1 MKDRIYGIYGIGGFA
16 REVMPV
22 LKDTLNKVTNTKTF
36 FISEDKDEL
45 LNDDINGSQLI
56 SFEHYVNLD
65 QQDKLI
71 TISISNNKIRKN
83 ISQSIEKTNL
93 KFHTIHSSTSTIMDD
108 VAIGEGSIICPYV
121 TITSNVVI
129 GKHFQANLYSYVAH
143 DCKIGN
149 FVTFAPCLKC
159 NGNVIIEDNV
169 YIGTGAII
177 KQGKANNPLVIG
189 ENSVVGAGSFVTK
202 NVDPNTTVVG
212 NPARVLTKANLK

>member
-22 LKDTLNKVTNTKTF
+22 LKDTLNKETNSKTF

-45 LNDDINGSQLI
+45 LNNDINGSQLI
-56 SFEHYVNLD
+56 SFEHYMNLE

-83 ISQSIEKTNL
+83 ISQLIEKTNL

-149 FVTFAPCLKC
+149 FVTFAPCVKC

-212 NPARVLTKANLK
+212 NPARVLTKANIK